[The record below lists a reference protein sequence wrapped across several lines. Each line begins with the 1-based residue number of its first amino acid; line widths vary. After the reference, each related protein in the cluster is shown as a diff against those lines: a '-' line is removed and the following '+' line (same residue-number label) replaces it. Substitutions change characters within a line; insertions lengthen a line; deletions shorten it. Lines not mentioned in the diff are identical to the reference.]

1 MYEGYTMTNKTQNHD
16 AESSDNKSANKD
28 NYGKSQTT
36 PAQDQVK
43 KDKENVRNE
52 VNQ

>member
-1 MYEGYTMTNKTQNHD
+1 MTNKTQNH
-16 AESSDNKSANKD
+16 ETEYSDNKSGNKD
-28 NYGKSQTT
+28 NHVKSQTT